1 MTRIV
6 IKKLIWDEWNREHI
20 KKHNVSVDE
29 AEEAVNNLIAH
40 KKGKKGRF
48 IAIGRSGTRIIS
60 VLVGRKETGVY
71 YVATARDS
79 DKKER
84 RLVYEKEK
92 N

>member
-20 KKHNVSVDE
+20 KKHNVTVGE
-29 AEEAVNNLIAH
+29 AEEAVANLVAH
-40 KKGKKGRF
+40 RRGKKGRF
-48 IAIGRSGTRIIS
+48 IAIGRSGSRIIS
-60 VLVGRKETGVY
+60 VLVGREKTGIY

-79 DKKER
+79 DKRER
-84 RLVYEKEK
+84 RIVYDKEK

>member
-20 KKHNVSVDE
+20 KKHNVAVDE
-29 AEEAVNNLIAH
+29 AEEVVANLIAH
-40 KKGKKGRF
+40 KRGKKGRF
-48 IAIGRSGTRIIS
+48 IAIGRSGSRIIS
-60 VLVGRKETGVY
+60 VMVGREGTGIY

-84 RLVYEKEK
+84 RMVYEKEK
-92 N
+92 K